1 MDFFGLVH
9 TNKMR
14 GAYNMFKTKYSG
26 ASEAQKDIHQRLL
39 SYLKGDASDALV
51 LKILDP
57 RIVLEASV
65 TGEMRLSPLSVYFA
79 MFWLYRVGFD
89 LGLAMPRIYSKV
101 VNQYY
106 AEATTSEEL
115 ACVGHALKET
125 LTQVSLPVQDRYNKT
140 SKRTIRRKNEKEGA
154 SQLEKEVKKLTNICF
169 KKLEWFFIWL
179 YPFLLRT
186 FSKFTLSPR
195 TQREWNLN
203 FIVSL
208 CREIQRPAAAET
220 AGLQHG
226 GGHFKTHNEF
236 AADEQLTSKSKKMRA
251 IYEYVYDDPDIL
263 VVDGI
268 SPHSKKSKS
277 QVDSR
282 RYTHE
287 VVRCRCEG
295 IANPNE
301 NFIYIN
307 PWESPMIYS

>member
-1 MDFFGLVH
+1 
-9 TNKMR
+9 
-14 GAYNMFKTKYSG
+14 MFKTKYSG

-154 SQLEKEVKKLTNICF
+154 SQLEKEVKKLTNIRFSIVIFLCF
-169 KKLEWFFIWL
+169 G
-179 YPFLLRT
+179 
-186 FSKFTLSPR
+186 S
-195 TQREWNLN
+195 
-203 FIVSL
+203 VSVSSDNDKGF
-208 CREIQRPAAAET
+208 C
-220 AGLQHG
+220 
-226 GGHFKTHNEF
+226 
-236 AADEQLTSKSKKMRA
+236 
-251 IYEYVYDDPDIL
+251 
-263 VVDGI
+263 
-268 SPHSKKSKS
+268 
-277 QVDSR
+277 
-282 RYTHE
+282 
-287 VVRCRCEG
+287 
-295 IANPNE
+295 
-301 NFIYIN
+301 
-307 PWESPMIYS
+307 